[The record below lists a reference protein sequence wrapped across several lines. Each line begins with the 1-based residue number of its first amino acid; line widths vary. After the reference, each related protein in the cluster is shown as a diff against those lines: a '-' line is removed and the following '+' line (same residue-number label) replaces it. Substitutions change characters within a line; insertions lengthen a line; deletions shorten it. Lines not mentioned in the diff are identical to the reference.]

1 MWGGAP
7 PLGRTP
13 LRPTPP
19 SGGFP
24 RNAPFL
30 LQMIIDF
37 HTHLDFYNSKELEPQ
52 LSQFAGTIVAAS
64 VDQKSYLANCA
75 ISQFAQTNTRTCQII
90 PTFGIHP
97 NRADQ
102 NAALLDDS
110 ATTQR
115 FAQYLSRSPII
126 GEIGMDFCWSKSSPQ
141 NQEKVFRYFLE
152 YCNKTRKACVI
163 HTKDAEQKICDIL
176 TDYPSARPIIHWYDG
191 PESIYREFIRRGYP
205 QTFGV
210 ETIRSRHLQNLL
222 RHTPPEL
229 LLAETDNP
237 DSEPWLGG
245 TRSDVRLIE
254 RVYEELAEL
263 LNMQQLELEKIMED
277 NFNRIFKSSNL

>member
-1 MWGGAP
+1 M
-7 PLGRTP
+7 L
-13 LRPTPP
+13 
-19 SGGFP
+19 
-24 RNAPFL
+24 
-30 LQMIIDF
+30 IDF
-37 HTHLDFYNSKELEPQ
+37 HTHLDFYKPHELQKQ
-52 LSQFAGTIVAAS
+52 LAEFSGVLVAAA
-64 VDQKSYLANCA
+64 VDEESYLANVA
-75 ISQFAQTNTRTCQII
+75 ISQTAKTTTRACQII

-102 NAALLDDS
+102 NAPLLDDP

-115 FAQYLSRSPII
+115 FEQYLAKSPII

-141 NQEKVFRYFLE
+141 NQEKVFRWFLE
-152 YCNKTRKACVI
+152 YCNKTGKACVI

-176 TDYPSARPIIHWYDG
+176 IDYPSTRPIIHWYDG

-210 ETIRSRHLQNLL
+210 ETIRSQHLQNLL
-222 RHTPPEL
+222 RHTPLEL

-245 TRSDVRLIE
+245 TRNDVGLIT
-254 RVYEELAEL
+254 RVYEELAGL
-263 LNMQQLELEKIMED
+263 LNLQQLELEKIIED
-277 NFNRIFKSSNL
+277 NFNRIIQKP